1 MSKEWDDSPVDVSS
15 EFNALQP
22 FENERIL
29 NIMTNMFGF
38 ERAEMVAIM
47 ASGKVNSPYKKDDI
61 EKMSKER
68 HELVKG
74 SFK

>member
-1 MSKEWDDSPVDVSS
+1 MSKEWHDSPVDGSS
-15 EFNALQP
+15 EFNALQLL
-22 FENERIL
+22 EKERIL

-38 ERAEMVAIM
+38 ERTEMVAIV

-68 HELVKG
+68 HKLVKG